1 MDIFFTDPSE
11 TPLPPAEVR
20 IRKLQADP
28 WPDGRR
34 VKVYLE
40 VDPFQRRPSADLTI
54 IDHHGHEVAGASV
67 IESMN
72 RKIEMNLHLRTD
84 EPGEFTLQAVVFY
97 ASLPDQAQDEPVEV
111 DETMARTVVDSASV
125 TFQAAPV

>member
-11 TPLPPAEVR
+11 TPLPPGEVR

-34 VKVYLE
+34 VKIYLE

-54 IDHHGHEVAGASV
+54 TDRDGREVAGASV

-72 RKIEMNLHLRTD
+72 RKMEMNLHLRD
-84 EPGEFTLQAVVFY
+84 AEPGEFTLQVVVFY
-97 ASLPDQAQDEPVEV
+97 AAVQEPNEAAEAGGSIERTIV
-111 DETMARTVVDSASV
+111 DTASV
-125 TFQAAPV
+125 TFQAGSA